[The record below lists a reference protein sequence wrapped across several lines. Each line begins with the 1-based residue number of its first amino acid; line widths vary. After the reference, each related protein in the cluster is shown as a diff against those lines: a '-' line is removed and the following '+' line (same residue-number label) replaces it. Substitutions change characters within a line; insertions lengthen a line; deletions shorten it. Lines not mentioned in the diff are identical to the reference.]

1 MRSRRIVLALAALL
15 LPATLHGATPPN
27 PPAIPGRT
35 FLTGQLLIASPDI
48 GDPRFHQTVIVM
60 VRHNAEGALGIVIN
74 RPLGERPLA
83 SVLEAIGE
91 KSEGATGSVPIYLG
105 GPVDPERGIV
115 LHSADYRGTGT
126 LDIDGR
132 IAMTGSLEIIRDIAA
147 GSGPKKSLIAFGY
160 AGWGPGQLEG
170 ELARNAWFTAP
181 IESKLVF
188 DEVRDD
194 VWKRAMERRTRDL

>member
-1 MRSRRIVLALAALL
+1 MRSRRIVLALATLL

-91 KSEGATGSVPIYLG
+91 KSEGATGSVAIYLG